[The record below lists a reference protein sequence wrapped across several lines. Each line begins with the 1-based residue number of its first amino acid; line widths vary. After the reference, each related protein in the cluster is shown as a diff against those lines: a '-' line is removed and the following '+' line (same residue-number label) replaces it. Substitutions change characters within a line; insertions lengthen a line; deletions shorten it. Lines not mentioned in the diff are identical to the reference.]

1 MAVLK
6 SRSEAVVPTY
16 LGWIGTYAL
25 LIAIIVACDA
35 FGLLQQQ
42 GGGGPNAPGLRMHLA
57 DRACA
62 QIIKALQNCL
72 TRGPE
77 TP

>member
-42 GGGGPNAPGLRMHLA
+42 GVSVQTRRVSECISQIAPAHKSSKCYRTASREGP
-57 DRACA
+57 
-62 QIIKALQNCL
+62 
-72 TRGPE
+72 
-77 TP
+77 